1 MENLLQHLD
10 PQNILRDLGSTDFL
24 NLLGD
29 NSDLS
34 GGPEDLLTNEEEE
47 VLLEQELA
55 EAEGIF
61 PTPDTADEGGDEAS
75 GDETVPTLAQVAG
88 SLFSTTPSQN
98 LDHTFTES
106 SGEDGIPNFR
116 IINEALHSDADDTSD
131 DEGEVELPSSS
142 RVGKRAIAAISTDEE
157 EERGWKLEKI
167 TSRKP
172 LRRQFSLRGS
182 PGITITRIQRSRTLE
197 KTELGSKTTE
207 NENSYDT
214 RSTST
219 NERKL
224 RIMARNQRQHVRMEE
239 EASKGVAS
247 PYLHIPVLESQDQK
261 ELVVLKNQQNEIE
274 ERMKQLKKGL
284 LAKYGICPATH
295 LIRIETRTRTARIAC
310 KSHTSDY

>member
-75 GDETVPTLAQVAG
+75 GDDTVPTLAQVAG
-88 SLFSTTPSQN
+88 SLFSTQV
-98 LDHTFTES
+98 DHTFTES

-116 IINEALHSDADDTSD
+116 IINESLHSDADDTSD
-131 DEGEVELPSSS
+131 DEGDVDLPSSS

-157 EERGWKLEKI
+157 EERGWRLEKT
-167 TSRKP
+167 TSGKP
-172 LRRQFSLRGS
+172 LRTQFSLRGN
-182 PGITITRIQRSRTLE
+182 PGITITRVHRSRTLE
-197 KTELGSKTTE
+197 KTEL
-207 NENSYDT
+207 
-214 RSTST
+214 
-219 NERKL
+219 
-224 RIMARNQRQHVRMEE
+224 
-239 EASKGVAS
+239 
-247 PYLHIPVLESQDQK
+247 
-261 ELVVLKNQQNEIE
+261 
-274 ERMKQLKKGL
+274 
-284 LAKYGICPATH
+284 
-295 LIRIETRTRTARIAC
+295 
-310 KSHTSDY
+310 